1 VEKMN
6 RVARRLYI
14 DFKNLTDE
22 NRKIAIVVAIF
33 VLCLVIY
40 IIAKASDKTVYVYH
54 NDSQANFKDAK
65 IFGNQGKN
73 IYEGKDALYSKSIKS
88 LADEQKLLN
97 EKNDKILARLDEV
110 EKAKAAIPVATP
122 QPVGS
127 PSNGVGATAPVR
139 SYDNPYTENSMIE
152 PSSGQSRRRG
162 SGLGTSVIT
171 FPVKGQL
178 ADDSVSLPSGSYV
191 KAKLMTGVMAPEGKT
206 YPALLQLDFAYILP
220 NKHKLDLAG
229 CFMIAKSQGDLST
242 ERVQMQA
249 TKLSCVSKTG
259 AMFERE
265 VNGFIADD
273 KDNSFAVSGTVNSKQ
288 DRVAAMAFLS
298 SIVEGVSKA
307 IQQAQTTQTMTPL
320 GGAQSTVTGD
330 QASYMAAGGAANAAG
345 LVTQWYL
352 KQAQNLLPT
361 ISVVSGRDVWIVMQD
376 TVKLPETYFRKNE
389 SDGQGSIYSYLS
401 RLNE

>member
-1 VEKMN
+1 
-6 RVARRLYI
+6 
-14 DFKNLTDE
+14 
-22 NRKIAIVVAIF
+22 
-33 VLCLVIY
+33 
-40 IIAKASDKTVYVYH
+40 
-54 NDSQANFKDAK
+54 
-65 IFGNQGKN
+65 
-73 IYEGKDALYSKSIKS
+73 
-88 LADEQKLLN
+88 
-97 EKNDKILARLDEV
+97 
-110 EKAKAAIPVATP
+110 
-122 QPVGS
+122 
-127 PSNGVGATAPVR
+127 
-139 SYDNPYTENSMIE
+139 
-152 PSSGQSRRRG
+152 
-162 SGLGTSVIT
+162 
-171 FPVKGQL
+171 
-178 ADDSVSLPSGSYV
+178 
-191 KAKLMTGVMAPEGKT
+191 
-206 YPALLQLDFAYILP
+206 
-220 NKHKLDLAG
+220 
-229 CFMIAKSQGDLST
+229 
-242 ERVQMQA
+242 
-249 TKLSCVSKTG
+249 
-259 AMFERE
+259 MFERE